1 MRKVARGGRKLR
13 AVSADGARLMGAREV
28 LQRGSEVGGT
38 SGHTLLAR
46 GLLSAHLP
54 GVKRTGVTRYHAER
68 VKNST
73 PRDALPLGDQTGQ
86 VSVRVRVRVSVR
98 LRLRLGLRGRCRV
111 RVRIRVRVRVTV
123 SARTASLRLP
133 ASSSALVGVGV
144 GVG

>member
-38 SGHTLLAR
+38 SCHTLLAR
-46 GLLSAHLP
+46 GLLRAHLP
-54 GVKRTGVTRYHAER
+54 RVKRTGVMRYHAER

-73 PRDALPLGDQTGQ
+73 PRVALPLGDQTGQ

-98 LRLRLGLRGRCRV
+98 LRLRLRLRGRGRG
-111 RVRIRVRVRVTV
+111 RVRVTV
-123 SARTASLRLP
+123 TVTVRARTAALRLP